1 MRVEL
6 TVETRN
12 GETGSERN
20 YVYACDLSDKTTFET
35 VEAHV
40 SNIARLLDRQASD
53 ALDED
58 DDGDEKWKTANP

>member
-1 MRVEL
+1 MRIEI

-20 YVYACDLSDKTTFET
+20 YVYACELPDKTSFET
-35 VEAHV
+35 IEAHV
-40 SNIARLLDRQASD
+40 SNVARLLDRQASE

-58 DDGDEKWKTANP
+58 DDDKENWKATP